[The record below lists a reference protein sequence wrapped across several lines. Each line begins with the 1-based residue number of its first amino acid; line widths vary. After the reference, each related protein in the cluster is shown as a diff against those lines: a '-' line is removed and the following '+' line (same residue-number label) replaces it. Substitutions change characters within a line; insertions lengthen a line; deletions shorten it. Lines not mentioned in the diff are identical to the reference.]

1 MAVYDLEE
9 QESIEDLKAWWARW
23 GTLVTWIA
31 VAVAAVIVAVQ
42 GWRWWK
48 ASSAEAASA
57 LYAAVQSASPGEG
70 AAKAKDAM
78 ATLADKYAGTGYAPR
93 AALLR
98 AKQLWADGDKA
109 GARAQLTWVVDRAD
123 DDDLKQIARFRLA
136 EVLVDEKQYD
146 EALKV
151 LDAKHADAYAGLYA
165 DLRGDALAAAGRRDE
180 APDDPAVDRI
190 LQRRGIEAGDRPA
203 FVHLGVARRV
213 PQLGGEVAVTLDAVL
228 RHLDVATLGRQR
240 GQGEAQG
247 VGAVFVDQLQRVDD
261 VALGLRHLLP
271 VLVAHQG
278 MDVDGAERHVAHE
291 MDAQH
296 HHAGDPEEDDIEAG
310 DQHVAGIIAF
320 QFRRL
325 LRPAEG

>member
-42 GWRWWK
+42 GWRWWR

-78 ATLADKYAGTGYAPR
+78 ATLADRYAGTGYAPR

-109 GARAQLTWVVDRAD
+109 GARAQLTWVVDHAD

-180 APDDPAVDRI
+180 ARAAYQAALAKIDAKTAYR
-190 LQRRGIEAGDRPA
+190 Q
-203 FVHLGVARRV
+203 FVQVKLDSM
-213 PQLGGEVAVTLDAVL
+213 GGATLDAGK
-228 RHLDVATLGRQR
+228 DT
-240 GQGEAQG
+240 
-247 VGAVFVDQLQRVDD
+247 D
-261 VALGLRHLLP
+261 ALGKALAAP
-271 VLVAHQG
+271 PGVPPQ
-278 MDVDGAERHVAHE
+278 
-291 MDAQH
+291 
-296 HHAGDPEEDDIEAG
+296 
-310 DQHVAGIIAF
+310 
-320 QFRRL
+320 
-325 LRPAEG
+325 PAAKP